1 MLGHDGAWE
10 VSGVLQPA
18 PSTLA
23 SMDEH
28 LVAVPARSLAA
39 LCDAASAAA
48 DVLGDVDPCD
58 DALVRTLRGTVAE
71 VRCHAL
77 AGI

>member
-1 MLGHDGAWE
+1 MLHAPLPSPFSVDGY
-10 VSGVLQPA
+10 
-18 PSTLA
+18 
-23 SMDEH
+23 
-28 LVAVPARSLAA
+28 LVAVPAAA
-39 LCDAASAAA
+39 LDALCNAASAAA

-77 AGI
+77 AGV